1 MLINWSQVT
10 SSGRFQHLTIK
21 SFSCRFVLVNGE
33 ACGWTITQTICK
45 ICLVTKRS
53 IEASAALA
61 QCYGCVSTEFIT
73 NRFENVA
80 ILKWKRKW
88 TSLINCAYWFLTFK
102 SFKKKKKRCNF
113 NQIKRNQ
120 SSPVSKWQI
129 AQPFDIDLTKIG
141 QNGLLKLTLSKLA
154 NIPHLFDWFGK
165 KKRCNFNQ
173 MKWNQL
179 KQVSKW
185 QIAQP
190 FDIDSTKIGQNGLL
204 KLTLVDWRWSERDFV
219 WWISINRL
227 TDRSKWALSARANIV
242 NRADWSRCQN
252 DKLPGYYFM
261 IWIKRWLMYLVTIT
275 NKSAP
280 TSWPISNNYR
290 LLGS

>member
-102 SFKKKKKRCNF
+102 SFKKKEKKGATSTR
-113 NQIKRNQ
+113 
-120 SSPVSKWQI
+120 
-129 AQPFDIDLTKIG
+129 L
-141 QNGLLKLTLSKLA
+141 NG
-154 NIPHLFDWFGK
+154 
-165 KKRCNFNQ
+165 
-173 MKWNQL
+173 
-179 KQVSKW
+179 
-185 QIAQP
+185 
-190 FDIDSTKIGQNGLL
+190 
-204 KLTLVDWRWSERDFV
+204 
-219 WWISINRL
+219 INR
-227 TDRSKWALSARANIV
+227 AQ
-242 NRADWSRCQN
+242 CQN
-252 DKLPGYYFM
+252 DKLLNHLIL
-261 IWIKRWLMYLVTIT
+261 IWPKLVKMGCL
-275 NKSAP
+275 NWRCQS
-280 TSWPISNNYR
+280 
-290 LLGS
+290 